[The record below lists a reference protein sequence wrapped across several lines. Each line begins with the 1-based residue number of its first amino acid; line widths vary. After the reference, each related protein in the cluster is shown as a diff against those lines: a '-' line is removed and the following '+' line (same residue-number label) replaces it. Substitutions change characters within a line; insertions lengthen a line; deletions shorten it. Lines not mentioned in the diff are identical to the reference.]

1 MFGKPSRTSRTLQY
15 LALAGYLIFLG
26 FPLVWLLSTAFKPP
40 RELVRLHPT
49 LIPDNPTLQNFVQAF
64 TEQELGRAAL
74 NSLQV
79 SLASAVLTVLVAMPA
94 SYALARF
101 RSKLGTAALG
111 WVLLSQLFPFV
122 LLIIP
127 IFLVLRQVGLANTHA
142 GLVLIYVVWALPFA
156 LWMLQGFV
164 RNIPRELEEAASV
177 DGATRVQVLRRVVF
191 PLLAPG
197 LVATALFS
205 FISAWNEFFFALVLI
220 KTPELATLPVALA
233 RFVGIEGT
241 ARLGP
246 LAAGSL
252 LATLPSLIFFAF
264 MQRRLSSGLARGRGQ
279 GLTVPPTTTTK
290 EVTPHAPYPIPS
302 TRGGRRGHGHRP
314 RRAHRVRCR
323 RRRRGHLRP
332 GQAALPQP
340 RLAEGVVA
348 GQQGPGRQVER
359 RPPGHPGRVRPGRL
373 ELGARPAAH
382 LSSRAATH
390 RTSSTTRRP
399 RSASFASRATS
410 PTSPTWSP
418 QT

>member
-1 MFGKPSRTSRTLQY
+1 MLGKSSRTSRVLQY

-26 FPLVWLLSTAFKPP
+26 FPLVWLLSTSFKPP
-40 RELVRLHPT
+40 RELVQLHPT
-49 LIPDNPTLQNFVQAF
+49 LIPVNPTLDNFVQAF

-79 SLASAVLTVLVAMPA
+79 SLASAVLTVLVALPA

-101 RSKLGTAALG
+101 RSRLGTAALG

-127 IFLVLRQVGLANTHA
+127 IFLVLREVGLANTHA

-164 RNIPRELEEAASV
+164 RNIPKELEEAAMV
-177 DGATRVQVLRRVVF
+177 DGASRLQTLRRVVL

-197 LVATALFS
+197 VVATSLFS

-220 KTPELATLPVALA
+220 KTPDLATLPVTLA

-252 LATLPSLIFFAF
+252 LATLPSLVFFAF
-264 MQRRLSSGLARGRGQ
+264 MQRRLSSGSLA
-279 GLTVPPTTTTK
+279 
-290 EVTPHAPYPIPS
+290 
-302 TRGGRRGHGHRP
+302 
-314 RRAHRVRCR
+314 
-323 RRRRGHLRP
+323 
-332 GQAALPQP
+332 
-340 RLAEGVVA
+340 
-348 GQQGPGRQVER
+348 
-359 RPPGHPGRVRPGRL
+359 
-373 ELGARPAAH
+373 GAVKG
-382 LSSRAATH
+382 
-390 RTSSTTRRP
+390 
-399 RSASFASRATS
+399 
-410 PTSPTWSP
+410 
-418 QT
+418 

>member
-1 MFGKPSRTSRTLQY
+1 MIGRPTRTGQALRY
-15 LALAGYLIFLG
+15 AALAAYVIFLG

-40 RELVRLHPT
+40 RELVALHPT
-49 LIPDNPTLQNFVQAF
+49 LVPVHPTVQNFVQAF
-64 TEQELGRAAL
+64 TEQDLGRAAL

-79 SLASAVLTVLVAMPA
+79 SLASAVLTVLVALPA

-101 RSKLGTAALG
+101 RTRLGTVALG

-127 IFLVLRQVGLANTHA
+127 IFLVLREIGLANTHA

-177 DGATRVQVLRRVVF
+177 DGATRLQILRRVVL

-197 LVATALFS
+197 VVATAVFA

-220 KTPELATLPVALA
+220 KTPDLATLPVALA

-252 LATLPSLIFFAF
+252 LATLPSLIFFAV
-264 MQRRLSSGLARGRGQ
+264 MQRRLSSGSLA
-279 GLTVPPTTTTK
+279 
-290 EVTPHAPYPIPS
+290 
-302 TRGGRRGHGHRP
+302 
-314 RRAHRVRCR
+314 
-323 RRRRGHLRP
+323 
-332 GQAALPQP
+332 
-340 RLAEGVVA
+340 
-348 GQQGPGRQVER
+348 
-359 RPPGHPGRVRPGRL
+359 
-373 ELGARPAAH
+373 GAVKG
-382 LSSRAATH
+382 
-390 RTSSTTRRP
+390 
-399 RSASFASRATS
+399 
-410 PTSPTWSP
+410 
-418 QT
+418 